1 MKNQSVTVLFYGVGG
16 VVVVRE
22 HTYATLKAAYA
33 AMERAV
39 KRGQI
44 SAIKG
49 TRKAGDPPTV
59 HH

>member
-1 MKNQSVTVLFYGVGG
+1 MKNQSVT
-16 VVVVRE
+16 
-22 HTYATLKAAYA
+22 
-33 AMERAV
+33 ERAA